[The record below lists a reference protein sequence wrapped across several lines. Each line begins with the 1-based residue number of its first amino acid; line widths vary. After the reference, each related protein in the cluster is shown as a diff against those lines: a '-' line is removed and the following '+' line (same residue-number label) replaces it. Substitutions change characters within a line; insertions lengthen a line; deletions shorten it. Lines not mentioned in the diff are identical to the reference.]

1 MKHLMKT
8 VAGNCRQ
15 AVVVSVVLMLLCG
28 LAYPLAMTGIS
39 AVIFPNQATGS
50 LVQMDGKTIGSALVG
65 QEFTQDYYLWGR
77 PSAYHYNTYTTDG
90 QGNQV
95 YSDGT
100 PFTGLGSGS
109 DNMAPTNPEL
119 KQRVQ
124 QDMQAFL
131 EKNPGV
137 QPQQIP
143 TDLLTSS
150 GSGLD
155 PHISVQAA
163 QIQVPRIAKA
173 SGLSEQQVQEI
184 IQNHT
189 TGKLAGI
196 FGEETVNVLLVNL
209 DITKAMES

>member
-39 AVIFPNQATGS
+39 AVMFPNQATGS

-100 PFTGLGSGS
+100 LFTGLGSGS
-109 DNMAPTNPEL
+109 ANLAPTNPEL

-131 EKNPGV
+131 EKNPEV

-189 TGKLAGI
+189 TGKLAGT
-196 FGEETVNVLLVNL
+196 FGEKTVNVLLVNL